1 MRNQTAQ
8 WAGVKFGEKQYFNI
22 NSFLLSKTV
31 LSFAGMADGFDD
43 MINTLKSDLRRYIM
57 VGTEKGRIYVI
68 DMLENRV
75 VSCID
80 CDPWLNS
87 IFLAGSCIFASGF
100 SRKIEGYN
108 LLSNKKTFSLDS
120 GEKPEAFWHK
130 GIMFE
135 KLTASPVILAN
146 SGYLK
151 FRVIS
156 TLTRKQL
163 KVFTVTIRGMKNFSS
178 AELGKPVLLNFA
190 VIRSKQTIVGFMVR
204 GDPNLYFYD
213 VKLHRMVKELSLYSA
228 ESLAQGT
235 FLCNTVLLSCNDYF
249 VTILQF
255 RKNTKAGSQVKS
267 ILYLCRR
274 RDLPNC
280 ETIEYM
286 FYVVLPELEVI
297 ISHDVKEITEQ
308 VAGVSHGLT
317 LVLGSSNGV
326 SRVLSLDFHKKCYV
340 QRSVMKKS
348 PGSNL
353 ALTRRRSLRS
363 GHLQKWDHFFHRR
376 WIPHPAAR

>member
-1 MRNQTAQ
+1 MRNQAAQ

-31 LSFAGMADGFDD
+31 LSFAGMVDGFDD
-43 MINTLKSDLRRYIM
+43 MINTLKTDLRRYIM

-87 IFLAGSCIFASGF
+87 IFLAGNCIFASGF

-108 LLSNKKTFSLDS
+108 LVSNKKILSLDS

-135 KLTASPVILAN
+135 KLTWSVILAN
-146 SGYLK
+146 SGYMK

-156 TLTRKQL
+156 TRKRKQL
-163 KVFTVTIRGMKNFSS
+163 KVFTVKLRGMRNVTG
-178 AELGKPVLLNFA
+178 AELGGPILLNFA
-190 VIRSKQTIVGFMVR
+190 VLRSNQTMLGFMVR
-204 GDPNLYFYD
+204 GDTNLYFYD
-213 VKLHRMVKELSLYSA
+213 IKLHRMVKELSLYAA
-228 ESLAQGT
+228 ESLSQGT

-255 RKNTKAGSQVKS
+255 RKNSKSGSQVKS

-274 RDLPNC
+274 KGLSGCD
-280 ETIEYM
+280 TIEYM
-286 FYVVLPELEVI
+286 FYVVLPEIEVI
-297 ISHDVKEITEQ
+297 ISHDAKEITEP

-326 SRVLSLDFHKKCYV
+326 SRVLALDFLRECYV

-353 ALTRRRSLRS
+353 GLTR
-363 GHLQKWDHFFHRR
+363 
-376 WIPHPAAR
+376 